1 MFPLSFCNDTSESM
15 FSTSSFYVFVVDPLT
30 NTISMCLPEMPDF
43 GPLTNA
49 ISMCSPE
56 MPDFGP
62 LTNAI
67 SMCSPEMPDL
77 GFGFF
82 WSRT

>member
-30 NTISMCLPEMPDF
+30 NAISMCLPEMPDF

-49 ISMCSPE
+49 I
-56 MPDFGP
+56 
-62 LTNAI
+62 
-67 SMCSPEMPDL
+67 
-77 GFGFF
+77 
-82 WSRT
+82 

>member
-1 MFPLSFCNDTSESM
+1 
-15 FSTSSFYVFVVDPLT
+15 
-30 NTISMCLPEMPDF
+30 
-43 GPLTNA
+43 
-49 ISMCSPE
+49 MCSPE

-77 GFGFF
+77 GFGFLD
-82 WSRT
+82 